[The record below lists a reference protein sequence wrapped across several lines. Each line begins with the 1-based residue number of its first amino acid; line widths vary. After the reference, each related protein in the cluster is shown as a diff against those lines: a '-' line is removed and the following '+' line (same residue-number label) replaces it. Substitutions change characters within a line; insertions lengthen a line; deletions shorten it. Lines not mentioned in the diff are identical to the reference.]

1 MIKKI
6 LIALVVVPLC
16 LFLFLFW
23 LGYLSSRPPLTTD
36 PATLAGDGST
46 LNYCDLPE
54 LPPISPRA
62 IPRAAATRISPCR
75 SWPSA
80 PSHCQRALTISVA
93 FGWV

>member
-54 LPPISPRA
+54 LDGSGKLA
-62 IPRAAATRISPCR
+62 ADIPKGNTPGCGY
-75 SWPSA
+75 A